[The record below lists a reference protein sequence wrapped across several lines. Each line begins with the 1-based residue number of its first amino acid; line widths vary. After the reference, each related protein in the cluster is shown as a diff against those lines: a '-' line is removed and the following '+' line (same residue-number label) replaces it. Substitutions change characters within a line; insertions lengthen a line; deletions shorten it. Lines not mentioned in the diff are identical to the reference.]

1 MYYVCTHTNEWFH
14 INKFDFPSGRIAL
27 YKHALLL
34 PQQHQPLLDFH
45 LCLLSSKNALIPTSA
60 LAAFNVTWP
69 PLIGFTIESF
79 LLPNKQA
86 RQTMQQEV
94 LHFNAT
100 LNDHGEQEQTQLF
113 RAVLQTDVE
122 SVRFL
127 LCQEGI
133 SINTFSKLVTR
144 RQGAADIIRW
154 RTPLYLAEQ
163 RVTSE
168 ATTRRKQVAKLLLDA
183 GGNPHIF

>member
-1 MYYVCTHTNEWFH
+1 M
-14 INKFDFPSGRIAL
+14 
-27 YKHALLL
+27 
-34 PQQHQPLLDFH
+34 
-45 LCLLSSKNALIPTSA
+45 IPTSA

-79 LLPNKQA
+79 LLPTKQA
-86 RQTMQQEV
+86 RRTMQQVV

-113 RAVLQTDVE
+113 RAVLQTDLE

-127 LCQEGI
+127 LLQEGI
-133 SINTFSKLVTR
+133 LINTLCRLVTR
-144 RQGAADIIRW
+144 RQGAADSIRW
-154 RTPLYLAEQ
+154 RTPLYLAKQ

-168 ATTRRKQVAKLLLDA
+168 WGIVHLSRTNQVVELLLGA
-183 GGNPHIF
+183 GGIVDGTGT

>member
-1 MYYVCTHTNEWFH
+1 M
-14 INKFDFPSGRIAL
+14 
-27 YKHALLL
+27 
-34 PQQHQPLLDFH
+34 
-45 LCLLSSKNALIPTSA
+45 CLLSSKNALIPTSA

-79 LLPNKQA
+79 LLPTKQA
-86 RQTMQQEV
+86 RRTMQQVV

-133 SINTFSKLVTR
+133 SINTFSRLVTR
-144 RQGAADIIRW
+144 RQGAADSIRW

-163 RVTSE
+163 RATS
-168 ATTRRKQVAKLLLDA
+168 AGRYFRTIPNQVAELLLGA
-183 GGNPHIF
+183 GGNLEL